1 MNQSGAGIK
10 NCTKPPLGI
19 RPGLKVD
26 SHDYKKIK
34 HSVLLYIHN
43 YQIFKYIIIIIYNC
57 GSQIL

>member
-43 YQIFKYIIIIIYNC
+43 YQKFKYIIIIYNC
-57 GSQIL
+57 GSQFL